1 MLIGKKRIE
10 EDLEVFR
17 RAVNTPPG
25 TDGVDPEPQKETP
38 DEKVAFSDFIAL
50 CWAALS
56 IVLPWVIGFGAA
68 IGVVGWLLVMWLG

>member
-25 TDGVDPEPQKETP
+25 THKSEPEPQETL
-38 DEKVAFSDFIAL
+38 DEKFVFSDFIAL

-68 IGVVGWLLVMWLG
+68 IGVVGWLLTQWLG